1 MASATRARRMGK
13 WFILLDNILVVLGF
27 FMVFPLISLHFVD
40 QLGWAAASVGLAL
53 AIRQFTQQGLGIFGG
68 SLADRFGAKPLIVG
82 GMLLRALG
90 FALMA
95 IAHTPW
101 VLILSCVL
109 SGLGGTLFDPPRNA
123 LVAKLVRPRERAH
136 FFSIL
141 MMQDSA
147 GAVIGALLGSWLLRF
162 DFEWVGLGGTLMFI
176 IAALANALLL
186 PPYRVASQRGAAPL
200 ASMKTVLADRAF
212 MRFVLTLSGYYML
225 MVQIMLLVPVT
236 IKQLTGTSAAVGWMY
251 TLETCLSLTLLYPL
265 ARLGERRL
273 RRETRMLIGLALMT
287 LSLALMALVNHPA
300 LAFVVLAVFY
310 LGSIIMEPARETYVA
325 GLANPQARASYM
337 GTSRIGL
344 ALGGFAGYLGGGWLY
359 DIGRVNALP
368 SLPWLT
374 LAGVGSLTFLLLRRQ
389 FFGQPAPPDGCRPC
403 DAKTKPA

>member
-136 FFSIL
+136 FFS
-141 MMQDSA
+141 
-147 GAVIGALLGSWLLRF
+147 
-162 DFEWVGLGGTLMFI
+162 
-176 IAALANALLL
+176 
-186 PPYRVASQRGAAPL
+186 
-200 ASMKTVLADRAF
+200 
-212 MRFVLTLSGYYML
+212 
-225 MVQIMLLVPVT
+225 
-236 IKQLTGTSAAVGWMY
+236 
-251 TLETCLSLTLLYPL
+251 CLLY
-265 ARLGERRL
+265 
-273 RRETRMLIGLALMT
+273 
-287 LSLALMALVNHPA
+287 
-300 LAFVVLAVFY
+300 
-310 LGSIIMEPARETYVA
+310 
-325 GLANPQARASYM
+325 
-337 GTSRIGL
+337 TS
-344 ALGGFAGYLGGGWLY
+344 
-359 DIGRVNALP
+359 P
-368 SLPWLT
+368 SPRDR
-374 LAGVGSLTFLLLRRQ
+374 G
-389 FFGQPAPPDGCRPC
+389 
-403 DAKTKPA
+403 